1 MTRAIWATK
10 HAVKT
15 VLNDTV
21 QATGL
26 YKPLGRLRGGLASVF
41 FYRAVGEV
49 DSVPICSDNIIPTEA
64 FRRQM
69 DYLAEHRNVVSLV
82 DCLEAIDSTGAS
94 GLYSVPAAGGTPR
107 EVVRFDDPSKSVL
120 PQSLVVKDKVYFA
133 LAEYESDIWV
143 MDLEW

>member
-1 MTRAIWATK
+1 LCHWKERSGSCWI
-10 HAVKT
+10 
-15 VLNDTV
+15 
-21 QATGL
+21 GE
-26 YKPLGRLRGGLASVF
+26 RGGLHGPDF
-41 FYRAVGEV
+41 L
-49 DSVPICSDNIIPTEA
+49 IPDWSA
-64 FRRQM
+64 DGRVIYF
-69 DYLAEHRNVVSLV
+69 N
-82 DCLEAIDSTGAS
+82 AIDSTGAS